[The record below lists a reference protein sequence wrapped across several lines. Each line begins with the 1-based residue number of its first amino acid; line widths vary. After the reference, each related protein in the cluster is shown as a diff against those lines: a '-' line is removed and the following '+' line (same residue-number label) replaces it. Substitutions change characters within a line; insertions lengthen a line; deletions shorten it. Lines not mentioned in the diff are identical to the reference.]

1 MVNFGNSERYI
12 LSLFSTGEHFF
23 YNNQVYKVVLSGKP
37 RTRKGE
43 PKTDIF
49 VRSENLNDSSLID
62 FKISFKQRNA
72 DFLENK
78 MTSDRAI
85 QIFGPNWQQ
94 VITNF
99 TRSIKDKFYEKPL
112 IYKVGHGRTS
122 KGSITLG
129 WRFELINKIGGGLSG
144 IANLT
149 QNEVYEVYAGEK
161 LDKTKRHAFVNDV
174 PITNSGIANCIIN
187 SDIDSITNIQDAVD
201 ALVDLYDF
209 ATYNPNVYF
218 VCKALNYRSF
228 EKKIEG
234 NRALSVYIR
243 WEAENNQ
250 LKPYL
255 EFDNPLS
262 IKGKQVKEKLED
274 TLQELNINTTDDIT
288 PNNVN
293 EWSIVKK

>member
-1 MVNFGNSERYI
+1 MINFGNSERYI
-12 LSLFSTGEHFF
+12 LSLFSKGEQFI
-23 YNNQVYKVVLSGKP
+23 YNKQVYKVLLSGKP

-49 VRSENLNDSSLID
+49 VRSESLNDKSVID
-62 FKISFKQRNA
+62 FKISFKQHNA

-94 VITNF
+94 IITNF
-99 TRSIKDKFYEKPL
+99 TKGIEDKFYDKPL
-112 IYKVGHGRTS
+112 IYKEGHRRTS

-129 WRFELINKIGGGLSG
+129 WRFELINKIGGELSG

-149 QNEVYEVYAGEK
+149 KNEVYEVYAGEK
-161 LDKTKRHAFVNDV
+161 LDETKQHAFVNDV
-174 PITNSGIANCIIN
+174 LIRNSGIANCIIN
-187 SDIDSITNIQDAVD
+187 SDIDLINNIQDAVN

-209 ATYNPNVYF
+209 ATHNPNVYF

-243 WEAENNQ
+243 WEAENNK

-255 EFDNPLS
+255 EFDNPLF
-262 IKGKQVKEKLED
+262 IKGKQVKEKLEA
-274 TLQELNINTTDDIT
+274 TLQELNIDTTDDIT
-288 PNNVN
+288 PNNVY
-293 EWSIVKK
+293 EWSIVKN

>member
-1 MVNFGNSERYI
+1 M
-12 LSLFSTGEHFF
+12 
-23 YNNQVYKVVLSGKP
+23 
-37 RTRKGE
+37 
-43 PKTDIF
+43 
-49 VRSENLNDSSLID
+49 RSENLNDSSLID